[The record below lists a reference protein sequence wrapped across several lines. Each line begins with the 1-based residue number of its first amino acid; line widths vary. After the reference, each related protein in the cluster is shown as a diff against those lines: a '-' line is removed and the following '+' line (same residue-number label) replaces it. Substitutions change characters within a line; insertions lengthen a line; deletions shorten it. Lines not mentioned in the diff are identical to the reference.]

1 MNDSASVIYVFISL
15 LIGVGLGFLIGR
27 GRKTTE
33 GSPTADLAVLQTQ
46 LIGAQAQV
54 EQLNVQLE
62 SERSKSEETI
72 QLRAELTALKEG
84 VAAITRS
91 ATDADRRRTE
101 AEAGLRTQIEAMNTN
116 NSALV
121 TQTSTIARVLNSS
134 QSRGR
139 FGEAQLEKLLENAG
153 LIEGQ
158 HYKVQRS
165 TSGEG
170 TGRPDVTIAM
180 PGASVLFIDSKFPF
194 ENFYQAYA
202 TEDEGQREALL
213 KEHSRALRD
222 HIKKLAE
229 RGYAQ
234 QDTSPDFVILFA
246 PIESILADALRI
258 DDTLLDYSFSQRVT
272 IATPTNMMALLR
284 TVGYLFSRD
293 KVAQNASEIH
303 TLAEKFL
310 DDITKL
316 YDKLNRLGRAL
327 KSTVGAYD
335 DVIGAAQNTATRTA
349 KKIRSLDVQ
358 GPAPELPVEITQVV
372 REISNASAQSAI
384 EDAEIIEDSEEV

>member
-1 MNDSASVIYVFISL
+1 MTNSSAFTYVFIAL
-15 LIGVGLGFLIGR
+15 FAGVFLGYLIGR
-27 GRKTTE
+27 GRKTTDGVDAGDLNTIQTE
-33 GSPTADLAVLQTQ
+33 LAVAKSQVQQFSTQLEQERNKTEATVALQT
-46 LIGAQAQV
+46 
-54 EQLNVQLE
+54 
-62 SERSKSEETI
+62 
-72 QLRAELTALKEG
+72 ELAALKAG
-84 VAAITRS
+84 VIAITAS
-91 ATDADRRRTE
+91 ATEADRRRSE
-101 AEAGLRTQIEAMNTN
+101 AEEGLRTQIRTMNES

-134 QSRGR
+134 QSRGK

-158 HYKVQRS
+158 HYTVQKS
-165 TSGEG
+165 TTGEG

-180 PGASVLFIDSKFPF
+180 PGASVLYIDSKFPF

-202 TEDEGQREALL
+202 VEDETQRDVLL
-213 KEHSRALRD
+213 KEHAKALKD

-234 QDTSPDFVILFA
+234 QGTSPDFVILFA

-258 DDTLLDYSFSQRVT
+258 DDTLLDYAFSQRVT

-284 TVGYLFSRD
+284 TVGYLFSRE

-316 YDKLNRLGRAL
+316 YDKINKLGRAL
-327 KSTVGAYD
+327 KSTITSYD
-335 DVIGAAQNTATRTA
+335 DLIGTAQNTAIRTA

-358 GPAPELPVEITQVV
+358 GPAPESPVEITQVV
-372 REISNASAQSAI
+372 REISNASAESVI
-384 EDAEIIEDSEEV
+384 DEFEIVED

>member
-1 MNDSASVIYVFISL
+1 MTNSSAFIYVFL
-15 LIGVGLGFLIGR
+15 ALFVGVGLGFIIGR
-27 GRKTTE
+27 GRKATS
-33 GSPTADLAVLQTQ
+33 GAD
-46 LIGAQAQV
+46 
-54 EQLNVQLE
+54 
-62 SERSKSEETI
+62 S
-72 QLRAELTALKEG
+72 AELTALQTELTIANAQVQQFSAQLEHERNKTEASIALQTELAALKAG
-84 VAAITRS
+84 VLAITTS
-91 ATDADRRRTE
+91 ATEADRRRSE
-101 AEAGLRTQIEAMNTN
+101 AEEGLRTQIRTMNEN

-134 QSRGR
+134 QSRGK

-153 LIEGQ
+153 LIEDQ
-158 HYKVQRS
+158 HYTVQKS
-165 TSGEG
+165 TTGEG
-170 TGRPDVTIAM
+170 NGRPDVTIAM
-180 PGASVLFIDSKFPF
+180 PGASVLYIDSKFPF

-202 TEDEGQREALL
+202 IEDETERDVLL
-213 KEHSRALRD
+213 KEHAKALKD

-234 QDTSPDFVILFA
+234 QGSSPDFVILFA

-258 DDTLLDYSFSQRVT
+258 DATLLDYAFSQRVT

-284 TVGYLFSRD
+284 TVGYLFSRE

-316 YDKLNRLGRAL
+316 YDKINKLGRAL
-327 KSTVGAYD
+327 KSTVTSYD
-335 DVIGAAQNTATRTA
+335 DLIGTAQNTAIRTA

-358 GPAPELPVEITQVV
+358 GPTPESPVEITQVV
-372 REISNASAQSAI
+372 REISSASAQSVI
-384 EDAEIIEDSEEV
+384 DEFEIVED

>member
-1 MNDSASVIYVFISL
+1 MTNSSAFTYVFIAL
-15 LIGVGLGFLIGR
+15 FAGVFLGYLIGR
-27 GRKTTE
+27 GRKTTDGVDAGDLNTIQTE
-33 GSPTADLAVLQTQ
+33 LAVAKSQVQQFSTQ
-46 LIGAQAQV
+46 L
-54 EQLNVQLE
+54 EQ
-62 SERSKSEETI
+62 ERSKTTVAL
-72 QLRAELTALKEG
+72 QTELAALKAG
-84 VAAITRS
+84 VIAITAS
-91 ATDADRRRTE
+91 ATEADRRRSE
-101 AEAGLRTQIEAMNTN
+101 AEEGLRTQIRTMNES

-134 QSRGR
+134 QSRGK

-158 HYKVQRS
+158 HYTVQKS
-165 TSGEG
+165 TTGEG

-180 PGASVLFIDSKFPF
+180 PGASVLYIDSKFPF

-202 TEDEGQREALL
+202 VEDETQRDVLL
-213 KEHSRALRD
+213 KEHAKALKD

-234 QDTSPDFVILFA
+234 QGTSPDFVILFA

-258 DDTLLDYSFSQRVT
+258 DDTLLDYAFSQRVT

-284 TVGYLFSRD
+284 TVGYLFSRE

-316 YDKLNRLGRAL
+316 YDKINKLGRAL
-327 KSTVGAYD
+327 KSTITSYD
-335 DVIGAAQNTATRTA
+335 DLIGTAQNTAIRTA

-358 GPAPELPVEITQVV
+358 GPAPESPVEITQVV
-372 REISNASAQSAI
+372 REISTASAESVI
-384 EDAEIIEDSEEV
+384 DEFEIVED